1 MQKYSE
7 AVHAATEAGREDWA
21 QLKRWIE
28 RFICGTHVGQ
38 GVVGNRHHPDGGFVT
53 QEQFDRGDKAAHI
66 CPFVRDSIDADVF
79 YIEES
84 PLTSP
89 LQIRKHVLGRM
100 KEFKQLEPTFDPIA
114 EKKPA
119 TMPIALKTL
128 LVWFP
133 NYKSPG
139 PPPDLQV
146 DQIFKWMIIPFIR
159 EGLMLGQF
167 YKGCA
172 DPAVHNPNW
181 KKVLTSPYLAF
192 ALRYMQP
199 HDKLFIKPGTPG
211 YPIWQKMFGEHEAT
225 PATPTH

>member
-1 MQKYSE
+1 MQKYND
-7 AVHAATEAGREDWA
+7 AVRAATDAGREDWA
-21 QLKRWIE
+21 QLNRWIE

-66 CPFVRDSIDADVF
+66 CPFVRDSIDADLF

-84 PLTSP
+84 PLTAP
-89 LQIRKHVLGRM
+89 LQIRKHVLARM
-100 KEFKQLEPTFDPIA
+100 KEFKSLEPAFDPVGA
-114 EKKPA
+114 KKPA

-128 LVWFP
+128 LIWFP

-139 PPPDLQV
+139 PPPDPQV

-181 KKVLTSPYLAF
+181 KKVLTAPFLAF

-211 YPIWQKMFGEHEAT
+211 YPIWQKMFGEHEA
-225 PATPTH
+225 PAPAH